1 MHYTTRLFHLL
12 LATIAALLLINCGGS
27 SGNSP
32 SDNNAPAAVIHDQQD
47 SSSSS
52 SQGSD
57 EPDMGTVPHTG
68 TCQFDLTQ
76 RQVADEL
83 TGFRVEGN
91 KLLDCNYNDVIK
103 RGLFYHYTSYSIH

>member
-52 SQGSD
+52 SQDSD

-68 TCQFDLTQ
+68 TCQVDLTQ

-83 TGFRVEGN
+83 PGFRVEGN
-91 KLLDCNYNDVIK
+91 KLLDDNHHALIM
-103 RGLFYHYTSYSIH
+103 RGVKHSYDL

>member
-32 SDNNAPAAVIHDQQD
+32 SDNNAPAAVIHDHHD

-57 EPDMGTVPHTG
+57 EPDMGTVLHTG
-68 TCQFDLTQ
+68 TCQTDLTQ
-76 RQVADEL
+76 RQVADVL
-83 TGFRVEGN
+83 PGFRVVVN
-91 KLLDCNYNDVIK
+91 KLLDGYYNA
-103 RGLFYHYTSYSIH
+103 SIMRAVN